1 MSDGKRPPQ
10 VPKTKSPPPTESTEP
25 PKPKQIFV
33 GDVPEKIMKELT
45 RELYESKAI
54 DDIIQKLVVRASNS
68 TRRRE
73 EQNKLLFDHLNIS
86 VESRTG
92 KQYSIDHNN
101 ATLVELV
108 PETPEELLKRV
119 NQFKIKDDIAPARKE
134 YIPHDNPDKGDKME
148 TVAAEENPKGKNP
161 PSENPM
167 TSKEV
172 TTPKFTKKG
181 DQ

>member
-10 VPKTKSPPPTESTEP
+10 VPKTESPPPTEP
-25 PKPKQIFV
+25 PKPKQVFV
-33 GDVPEKIMKELT
+33 GDVPEKIMRELT

-73 EQNKLLFDHLNIS
+73 EQNKLLFEHLNIS

-92 KQYSIDHNN
+92 KQYSIDHNL

-108 PETPEELLKRV
+108 HETPEELLERTNK
-119 NQFKIKDDIAPARKE
+119 FKVKPDPAKENAKD
-134 YIPHDNPDKGDKME
+134 
-148 TVAAEENPKGKNP
+148 KNP

-167 TSKEV
+167 TSEEV
-172 TTPKFTKKG
+172 TTPKFTKKE
-181 DQ
+181 DR